1 MMASTPVAE
10 RTDATR
16 RAYRSAF
23 AYFTAWCNS
32 AGREPL
38 PATVE
43 TVAAYLSLLADSGLK
58 SSTVRKRCAAIAYAH
73 QLKGLEPPTLD
84 AAVKA
89 VLRRTRRREVWRG

>member
-10 RTDATR
+10 KSAATR
-16 RAYRSAF
+16 RAYRSDFDHF
-23 AYFTAWCNS
+23 AAWCSS

-43 TVAAYLSLLADSGLK
+43 TVATYLASLADSGLK
-58 SSTVRKRCAAIAYAH
+58 ASTVRKRCAAIAYMH
-73 QLKGLEPPTLD
+73 RLKGLEPPTLD

-89 VLRRTRRREVWRG
+89 VLRRIRRREVWSR